1 LSRQPRTYDETV
13 EASEAGSG
21 WQPIR
26 RPARSWAAR
35 AVAPLH
41 GPSPFARLAMVHV
54 VSISGDRLVTT
65 ALAGSLFF
73 SISPGAARGR
83 VALYLA
89 LTMAPFAVVAPLLG
103 PALDRSRGGR
113 RIVVVVSQL
122 GRALV
127 CLVMAG
133 HLHSLLLFPEA
144 FAVLVLSKAY
154 TITKSALVPAAVTDE
169 SGLVQANS
177 RLAVLAV
184 VAGFVAAG
192 PGILVLKIGFLGAP
206 WVLRLAALVFLAA
219 TVAAVRLV
227 RTPIARPPVPGAVA
241 QEALK
246 SAGIVLA
253 ASAMAVLRGVVG
265 FLTFLLAF
273 SFRRA
278 HAPSWWFGIA
288 IAASLGGTFVGAVV
302 APRLRRSV
310 SEERILTASLLAVV
324 LGGLFG
330 AWFGSRGAVS
340 AMAGVVGLA
349 AGAGKLAFDSIVQ
362 RDAPDAARGRTF
374 ARFETQFQLAWVVGA
389 ILPVVFPIPRRLGM
403 LSIAGGTAV
412 AAMTYIGGR
421 RAAGRTR

>member
-1 LSRQPRTYDETV
+1 M
-13 EASEAGSG
+13 EADAASAGSG
-21 WQPIR
+21 WQPLR
-26 RPARSWAAR
+26 RPTGGWLSR
-35 AVAPLH
+35 AVAPLQ
-41 GPSPFARLAMVHV
+41 GTSPFARLALVHV
-54 VSISGDRLVTT
+54 VSIGGDTLVTT

-113 RIVVVVSQL
+113 RLVIVASQL
-122 GRALV
+122 GRAVV
-127 CLVMAG
+127 CLAMAN

-144 FAVLVLSKAY
+144 FAVLVLSKGY
-154 TITKSALVPAAVTDE
+154 TIAKSALVPAAVADE
-169 SGLVQANS
+169 SELVQANS

-192 PGILVLKIGFLGAP
+192 PGILVLKIGFLGGP
-206 WVLRLAALVFLAA
+206 WVLRLAAVVFLAS

-227 RTPIARPPVPGAVA
+227 RAPIARAPAPVPTEREELRA
-241 QEALK
+241 
-246 SAGIVLA
+246 AGIVLA

-288 IAASLGGTFVGAVV
+288 IAASLGGTFVGAAV

-324 LGGLFG
+324 VGGLLG

-349 AGAGKLAFDSIVQ
+349 AGAAKLAFDSIVQ

-389 ILPVVFPIPRRLGM
+389 ILPVVLPIPRRLGLM
-403 LSIAGGTAV
+403 LIAGGTAF
-412 AAMTYIGGR
+412 AAFSYIGGR
-421 RAAGRTR
+421 RAARSRR

>member
-1 LSRQPRTYDETV
+1 MSRQPRTYDETV

-54 VSISGDRLVTT
+54 VSISGDTLVTT

-154 TITKSALVPAAVTDE
+154 TITKSALVPAAVADE

-265 FLTFLLAF
+265 FCSPSA
-273 SFRRA
+273 SAGPMRRRGGSGSPSPPA
-278 HAPSWWFGIA
+278 WAAPS
-288 IAASLGGTFVGAVV
+288 
-302 APRLRRSV
+302 
-310 SEERILTASLLAVV
+310 SEPSSRPGC
-324 LGGLFG
+324 GGLSPRSASSPPRCWRWCWAACSGPGSAAGGPYRRWRGSWVWPRAPASWPSTRSSSATLPMRPGAAPSPASRPSSSWRGWSEPSSRSSSRSPG
-330 AWFGSRGAVS
+330 AWGCC
-340 AMAGVVGLA
+340 
-349 AGAGKLAFDSIVQ
+349 
-362 RDAPDAARGRTF
+362 
-374 ARFETQFQLAWVVGA
+374 
-389 ILPVVFPIPRRLGM
+389 
-403 LSIAGGTAV
+403 
-412 AAMTYIGGR
+412 
-421 RAAGRTR
+421 

>member
-1 LSRQPRTYDETV
+1 V
-13 EASEAGSG
+13 
-21 WQPIR
+21 
-26 RPARSWAAR
+26 
-35 AVAPLH
+35 
-41 GPSPFARLAMVHV
+41 
-54 VSISGDRLVTT
+54 
-65 ALAGSLFF
+65 
-73 SISPGAARGR
+73 
-83 VALYLA
+83 
-89 LTMAPFAVVAPLLG
+89 VVA
-103 PALDRSRGGR
+103 
-113 RIVVVVSQL
+113 SQL
-122 GRALV
+122 GRAVV
-127 CLVMAG
+127 CLAMAN

-144 FAVLVLSKAY
+144 FAVLVLSKGY
-154 TITKSALVPAAVTDE
+154 TIAKSALVPAAVADE
-169 SGLVQANS
+169 SELVQANS

-192 PGILVLKIGFLGAP
+192 PGILVLKIGFLGGP
-206 WVLRLAALVFLAA
+206 WVLRLAAVVFLAS

-227 RTPIARPPVPGAVA
+227 RAPIARAPAPVPTEREELRA
-241 QEALK
+241 
-246 SAGIVLA
+246 AGIVLA

-288 IAASLGGTFVGAVV
+288 IAASLGGTFVGAAV

-324 LGGLFG
+324 VGGLLG

-349 AGAGKLAFDSIVQ
+349 AGAANLAFDSIVQ

-389 ILPVVFPIPRRLGM
+389 ILPVVLPIPRRLGLM
-403 LSIAGGTAV
+403 LIAGGTAF
-412 AAMTYIGGR
+412 AAFSYIGGR
-421 RAAGRTR
+421 RAARSRR